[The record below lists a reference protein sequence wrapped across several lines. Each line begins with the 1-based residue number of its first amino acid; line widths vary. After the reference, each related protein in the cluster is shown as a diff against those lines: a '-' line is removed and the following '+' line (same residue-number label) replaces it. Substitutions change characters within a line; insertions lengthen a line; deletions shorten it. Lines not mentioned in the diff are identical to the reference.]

1 MLNRARAF
9 YAGYPSAFWTL
20 IGATFIDHLGGA
32 LLFPF
37 FALFVTERFGV
48 GMTEVGVLFAIYA
61 VANVIG
67 SLFSGAITDKL
78 GRRWMLLFGL
88 VVSATSSLLMIVVED
103 LALFYTLAALVGL
116 LANAGGPAQQ
126 AMVADLL
133 KQEKLAEGYGIQ
145 RVSINLA
152 VAIGPAIGG
161 LLAAKSFTLLFIID
175 AISSLITA
183 LIVFFALPE
192 TKPAPREGEPEENLL
207 NTLQGYGDVVRDRLF
222 MAFWILTVLAI
233 MAYNQLNS
241 TLSVYLRDV
250 HGYTAQQFGYLMSL
264 NATMVVLFQFWIAK
278 RVSGKPAMVMM
289 SLGTILY
296 ALGFAMFGFVSTYLF
311 FVLAIVII
319 TIGEMII
326 SPVAQSLVARLAPED
341 MRGRYMAIYG
351 FSWTVPFA
359 IGPLLAGLIMDNLSP
374 YLVWYFSGFLAFAA
388 AGGFLVLN
396 RHKDVSTA
404 QDLGSERASEPA

>member
-88 VVSATSSLLMIVVED
+88 VVSATSSLLMIVVKD

-264 NATMVVLFQFWIAK
+264 NATIVVLFQFWIAK

-374 YLVWYFSGFLAFAA
+374 YLVWYFFGFLAFAA